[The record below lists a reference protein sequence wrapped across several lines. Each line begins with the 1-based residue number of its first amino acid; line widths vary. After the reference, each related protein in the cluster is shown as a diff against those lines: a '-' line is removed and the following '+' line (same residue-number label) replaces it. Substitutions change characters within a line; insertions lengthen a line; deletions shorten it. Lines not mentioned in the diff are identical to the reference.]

1 MLDNGFLAPQ
11 IVLVGHKKQHNFIVT
26 VAVPKCI
33 SLNDFLRNASG
44 WDAHVF
50 FEHKK
55 HQIAQLGNLIG
66 RMHAANIVHGDL
78 LCGNVLLSG
87 DKPGEYEVYFIDNE
101 RTKHHRAFMAR
112 ARLKNLV
119 QLNKVGAYVANT
131 DRMRFFRQYARHN
144 PAICSAKKH
153 GKLVSHATRRHPDN
167 SARNA

>member
-1 MLDNGFLAPQ
+1 
-11 IVLVGHKKQHNFIVT
+11 
-26 VAVPKCI
+26 
-33 SLNDFLRNASG
+33 
-44 WDAHVF
+44 
-50 FEHKK
+50 
-55 HQIAQLGNLIG
+55 
-66 RMHAANIVHGDL
+66 MHAANIVHGDL

-144 PAICSAKKH
+144 PAICSAKKSWIKKILDRTTQRSAKKH
-153 GKLVSHATRRHPDN
+153 GKLVSHATRRHPDY